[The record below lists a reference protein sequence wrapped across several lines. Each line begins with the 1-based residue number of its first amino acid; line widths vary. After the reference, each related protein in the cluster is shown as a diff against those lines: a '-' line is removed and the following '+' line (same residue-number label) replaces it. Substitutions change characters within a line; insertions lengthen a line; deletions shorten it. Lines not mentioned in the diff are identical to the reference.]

1 MSDTIISLDSSLLI
15 GNTDDISINEA
26 ESMTPTDA
34 MLVSLDKRGFI
45 DLELIAQISK
55 MSIEEAVRDLI
66 ENGAVFRD
74 PHNWDGNDT
83 EGIVQADEYLSGF
96 VLAKFK
102 QAQEAEKNFPGKFKN
117 NIAQLKKIIP
127 KGTIGRD
134 QIHIA
139 IHNPLGYPFIDAFIE
154 ALLGVPVG
162 VNYKRGD
169 PKFTSR
175 VEASGAYRIPSKQR
189 YGKYNTAANKTYGTS
204 DMNALHL
211 IEKMINGTEI
221 VVKEKNY
228 GSRGRP
234 KIDHKATQLLLEK
247 SELIAEKWEEW
258 LWSDSVRSKLILT
271 AYEERIGSFVPRVYN
286 FKPSFPGMNNN
297 MALRP
302 YQIENVVQILYSP
315 NTLLALPVGR
325 GKTYIMAAAAMKF
338 KQMNNDKV
346 LIVVPNH
353 IIKQW
358 EFMFK
363 ELYPDANILV
373 VEPKHFG
380 PSKRQKVLAKI
391 RDNDFDA
398 IIISK
403 SSFDLITVSSE
414 YKYKKLEAE
423 IKSLKIQR
431 QNITDANN
439 ATAKSEKNYLDK
451 IIKKKSDDLVKLGV
465 KSLDEINKIMFDEL
479 NINRLFIDEAH
490 TYKNIPVSIQYA
502 VKGITTI
509 GSNKCKNLLEKVKY
523 LQENNRG
530 GGVVFA
536 TGTPVTNNLSDL
548 FAMQTYLQPGSLRMQ
563 GVEKFSD
570 WVDMFG
576 RITTDYEIDVDTA
589 QFKRTTRLSGVVNLA
604 QLSSVLREI
613 MCSYDDEENA
623 KSALPKFNGYEDIVV
638 QKNKE
643 IQDFLEEVSIR
654 ADIIRLG
661 LEDPKK
667 DNLLKLTI
675 EGRLAA
681 LDTRLLNDSRFTNGG
696 GKIIACA
703 KIIADIY
710 HTKSDATQL
719 VFCDVG
725 TPKDGFNVYDEL
737 KKLLIEK
744 GVEEKDIAFIHD
756 AKTSKARAR
765 MLTAVND
772 GEIRILIGSTDKLG
786 TGTNIQR
793 HLYALHHLSVPW
805 RPADMTQRD
814 GRILR
819 EGNLNKSVRIFR
831 YVTEGSFDAFSY
843 QLLEVKMKMI
853 NSIVKGN
860 IEAYEADN
868 VDESALSYA
877 EIKALAIGSP
887 LIKKRVIASNELSRL
902 RILRNKELEE
912 RNRLKQTI
920 DEIDERREILL
931 KELTRSLQDAKLA
944 TTNPKPEDKKTRT
957 QIRELIWTTVECGP
971 PAFSNRTILVYR
983 GFRIFIDRLSFNKD
997 KPSVCIST
1005 ERSRFEVKIPM
1016 KSSCLLRIDNA
1027 IDSIESSC
1035 EKMQESIKRLSAEKS
1050 NILEELNKHS
1060 LAEDYY
1066 EKINELKNT
1075 IQELDFQIEEATIM
1089 A

>member
-102 QAQEAEKNFPGKFKN
+102 QAQEAEKKFPGKFKN

-234 KIDHKATQLLLEK
+234 KINHKATQLLLEK

-380 PSKRQKVLAKI
+380 PSKRQKVLTKI

-479 NINRLFIDEAH
+479 NINRLFID
-490 TYKNIPVSIQYA
+490 
-502 VKGITTI
+502 
-509 GSNKCKNLLEKVKY
+509 
-523 LQENNRG
+523 
-530 GGVVFA
+530 
-536 TGTPVTNNLSDL
+536 
-548 FAMQTYLQPGSLRMQ
+548 
-563 GVEKFSD
+563 
-570 WVDMFG
+570 
-576 RITTDYEIDVDTA
+576 
-589 QFKRTTRLSGVVNLA
+589 
-604 QLSSVLREI
+604 
-613 MCSYDDEENA
+613 
-623 KSALPKFNGYEDIVV
+623 
-638 QKNKE
+638 
-643 IQDFLEEVSIR
+643 
-654 ADIIRLG
+654 
-661 LEDPKK
+661 
-667 DNLLKLTI
+667 
-675 EGRLAA
+675 
-681 LDTRLLNDSRFTNGG
+681 
-696 GKIIACA
+696 
-703 KIIADIY
+703 
-710 HTKSDATQL
+710 
-719 VFCDVG
+719 
-725 TPKDGFNVYDEL
+725 
-737 KKLLIEK
+737 
-744 GVEEKDIAFIHD
+744 D

-1016 KSSCLLRIDNA
+1016 KSSCLLRIDNT